1 MSENKV
7 YSEIEMIDPAKIK
20 PNLYNPNIMTAE
32 QLKSLVADFRENGW
46 IGQPVVVNDK
56 MEIIDGEH
64 RWKAGKEAGFEKIPI
79 VKFQPENEEHQKIVT
94 IALNSKRGEMNP
106 LKLAGLILELNKK
119 FSLDE
124 LSVKLGFSASDL
136 KDKLFLNQVTKDF
149 IEKMQE
155 ESEKREQE
163 ALRVM
168 NFALT
173 AEQEKAINKALEI
186 SFGKCKGEKL
196 AYICSAYLNDKPK
209 NGKG

>member
-1 MSENKV
+1 MAKEKI

-20 PNLYNPNIMTAE
+20 PNKYNPNIMTAQQME
-32 QLKSLVADFRENGW
+32 SLVADFRENGW

-56 MEIIDGEH
+56 LEIIDGEH

-124 LSVKLGFSASDL
+124 LSIKLGFSVSDL
-136 KDKLFLNQVTKDF
+136 KDKLSLNQVTKEF
-149 IEKMQE
+149 MEKMQE
-155 ESEKREQE
+155 EAEKREQE
-163 ALRVM
+163 ALRVI

-173 AEQEKAINKALEI
+173 AEQEKVVNEALDKARGKNK
-186 SFGKCKGEKL
+186 SEKI
-196 AYICSAYLNDKPK
+196 YCICDLYLKQKPK
-209 NGKG
+209 NG